1 MPVWLPLLGAK
12 KRVDAGEGLI
22 QQRDQAVAEDR
33 PGIIIDIGD
42 QNSKIIYLD
51 RRYNIKNFTMNEKC
65 AAGTGKF
72 MEVAAPFWTR
82 PIPVLMLSSTAMSER
97 MGRRSG
103 WILLRPSGMWTV
115 CVA

>member
-1 MPVWLPLLGAK
+1 MPVWLPWLGAK

-72 MEVAAPFWTR
+72 MEVAAQT
-82 PIPVLMLSSTAMSER
+82 SETTIDQV
-97 MGRRSG
+97 GPHFVFS
-103 WILLRPSGMWTV
+103 IHFS
-115 CVA
+115 